1 MQREL
6 VWLVTVLLNA
16 LKISWKARLSSM
28 QSNPFGRLKILLAF
42 HLGSLH
48 CTVLNPGLNL
58 HWKKRPDQI

>member
-16 LKISWKARLSSM
+16 LKILWKARLSSM

-48 CTVLNPGLNL
+48 CTVLNL

>member
-6 VWLVTVLLNA
+6 VWLVTALLNA
-16 LKISWKARLSSM
+16 LKISWKARLSGM

-42 HLGSLH
+42 HLVSLH
-48 CTVLNPGLNL
+48 CTVLNL

>member
-42 HLGSLH
+42 HFGSLH
-48 CTVLNPGLNL
+48 CTVLNL

>member
-42 HLGSLH
+42 HLSSLH
-48 CTVLNPGLNL
+48 CTVLNL
-58 HWKKRPDQI
+58 HWKRRSDQI